1 MGREWKRPLQKVTK
15 VRMCVRTT
23 VSLADGQSLKPFL
36 NDYDLHLRGQVKN
49 IP

>member
-1 MGREWKRPLQKVTK
+1 MGREWKLPLQKVTK

-23 VSLADGQSLKPFL
+23 VSLADDQSLTPFL
-36 NDYDLHLRGQVKN
+36 NDYDLHLRGQVRN